1 MEFVGGNSMKLIRV
15 TCKDAK
21 LSVGGGYKKLYQ
33 YVKQLI
39 AQSGKKIN
47 LSSFLLN
54 PGDPY
59 HGGTVNVKWPKQYS
73 YTSIVTMENSQYPS
87 SANFKPEEINKAMA
101 HAKKEFE
108 KFLKTENK

>member
-1 MEFVGGNSMKLIRV
+1 MKLIRV
-15 TCKDAK
+15 KCKDA

-39 AQSGKKIN
+39 SQSGKKIN

-59 HGGTVNVKWPKQYS
+59 GGGTVHVKWPKDYS
-73 YTSIVTMENSQYPS
+73 YTPIVSMTS
-87 SANFKPEEINKAMA
+87 SEYRDKDDFRPEEINKAMA

-108 KFLKTENK
+108 KFLKTETK